1 MNDNYNKEHK
11 DYDESKYNQCQ
22 NDMDDKKC
30 CSSCCRCRPGPM
42 GPQGEPG
49 PQGIQGETGADGES
63 AYEMAVD
70 NGFEGTETEWLESIV
85 GPQGPQGE
93 TGPQGIQGETGP
105 QGIQG
110 ETGPQGIQGET
121 GPQGIQGATGPR
133 GATGPAVVTEFA
145 TYYSNATGIYAAGD
159 LMRFDS
165 THAQS
170 GISID
175 STRTRITFGSN
186 RFYRLSYGINVG
198 RVISGSPRLVPVVV
212 SGRPQ
217 PPTSLRLYQPG
228 FNSLDIIYEFTTTA
242 QTEYVFRVENGGFQ
256 LTENFS
262 GLTNYLTIN
271 SIS

>member
-1 MNDNYNKEHK
+1 
-11 DYDESKYNQCQ
+11 
-22 NDMDDKKC
+22 
-30 CSSCCRCRPGPM
+30 
-42 GPQGEPG
+42 
-49 PQGIQGETGADGES
+49 
-63 AYEMAVD
+63 MAVD

-93 TGPQGIQGETGP
+93 PGPQGIQGETGPQGIQGETGPQGIQGETGPQGIQGEPGPQGIQGETGSQGIQGETGQQGIQGEAGPQGIQGETGP

-175 STRTRITFGSN
+175 STRTKITFGSN
-186 RFYRLSYGINVG
+186 RFYRLSYGVNVG

-217 PPTSLRLYQPG
+217 PPSSLRLYQPG
-228 FNSLDIIYEFTTTA
+228 FNSLDIIYEFTTTV

-271 SIS
+271 SIN